1 MTQGCY
7 TCRRRRIICDNG
19 QPTCRKCRDAG
30 KECLGYQKPLV
41 WVKGGVAS
49 RGKMMGRSFD
59 DAEKSSS
66 KPKRQQTTEKPDPEP
81 TSSGFGFFSIAES
94 QSPSD
99 ADSHSSGTQPSPET
113 DAWTFE
119 ADNTILGA
127 EFEQLGFNAIEEQD
141 TAIVHVPRGAPPAE
155 YTPTPWGLVDPLL
168 KDLSQFSRYYIHHYN
183 QYMVN
188 DFALYSQHK
197 NPFRDLTALVNH
209 SPVLAHSI
217 TALGALHYSLLSESD
232 SSLLPWSSGN
242 LATADSNLSVEEIE
256 DIVAPAGSRKPSSQA
271 YRHFLEFKQRALRQ
285 LSTDLRS
292 PEMQKD
298 GRTIAAIVLLA
309 FLDIIESGSG
319 AWSTHIEGAKKLL
332 KNRPENGMG
341 QGILDDLDA
350 FALDGCLIM
359 EIMGSTLA
367 RPGALSKP
375 FYSSSMG
382 PSILKRLEEN
392 SWVGCP
398 AYLLEVIFFIHSL
411 WYPDPEAAAAKPQP
425 TGLPT
430 SIQPGQPFT
439 LEAFA
444 SLLQGIRNF
453 DPISWSQNMQD
464 VFFIPDLT
472 YRLALATSYQ
482 DAVYLYTSRVLS
494 RSREGFS
501 PPWTDVGMPTDHRLI
516 TTNLITQICLVPA
529 SDPHFKCLIWPTF
542 IAGAECLPSQRAL
555 ILEKLGS
562 LYEAIMS
569 VNVRNAAWV
578 LRLMWQKQDLKRREQ
593 QGEESFPDD
602 TAGADYNNNED
613 DLAFDW
619 IDELD
624 HSRLDWLFI

>member
-49 RGKMMGRSFD
+49 WGKMMGRSFD
-59 DAEKSSS
+59 DPEKSPT
-66 KPKRQQTTEKPDPEP
+66 KPKRQVAPANDDPAP
-81 TSSGFGFFSIAES
+81 TGSGFGFFSITES
-94 QSPSD
+94 QTPSD
-99 ADSHSSGTQPSPET
+99 ADSHSSGTQPSSET
-113 DAWTFE
+113 EGWAFE
-119 ADNTILGA
+119 TDNTIAGA
-127 EFEQLGFNAIEEQD
+127 EVRQVELDSHENHD
-141 TAIVHVPRGAPPAE
+141 TALMHIPRSAPPAD
-155 YTPTPWGLVDPLL
+155 YVPTPWGLVDPLL
-168 KDLSQFSRYYIHHYN
+168 KDLSQFSRYYVHHYN

-256 DIVAPAGSRKPSSQA
+256 DIVAPAGSRKPLSQA

-285 LSTDLRS
+285 LSMDLQS

-298 GRTIAAIVLLA
+298 GRTLAAIVLLA

-319 AWSTHIEGAKKLL
+319 AWSYHIEGAKKLL
-332 KNRPENGMG
+332 KDRPETGLG
-341 QGILDDLDA
+341 QGILDDLDE

-411 WYPDPEAAAAKPQP
+411 WYPDSEIATKPQP
-425 TGLPT
+425 PGLPT
-430 SIQPGQPFT
+430 PMQPGQPLT

-453 DPISWSQNMQD
+453 DPITWSQNMQD

-555 ILEKLGS
+555 ILDKLGS
-562 LYEAIMS
+562 LYESLTSA
-569 VNVRNAAWV
+569 NVRNAAWV
-578 LRLMWQKQDLKRREQ
+578 LRLMWQKQDLKRRDRNEG
-593 QGEESFPDD
+593 QGFGETVGDIDD
-602 TAGADYNNNED
+602 D
-613 DLAFDW
+613 DLMFDW

>member
-1 MTQGCY
+1 MTKGCY

-59 DAEKSSS
+59 DVEKPSS
-66 KPKRQQTTEKPDPEP
+66 KPKRRATEVSDSTA

-94 QSPSD
+94 SSD
-99 ADSHSSGTQPSPET
+99 AESHSSGNQPSPET
-113 DAWTFE
+113 EGWIFGTSENLPTGDDVVQLDFNTTE
-119 ADNTILGA
+119 EDNA
-127 EFEQLGFNAIEEQD
+127 V
-141 TAIVHVPRGAPPAE
+141 VHVPRSTPSTDYVPA
-155 YTPTPWGLVDPLL
+155 PWGLVDPLF
-168 KDLSQFSRYYIHHYN
+168 KDLGQYSRYYVYHYN

-188 DFALYSQHK
+188 DFALYSQSK
-197 NPFRDLTALVNH
+197 NPFRDITALVNH

-217 TALGALHYSLLSESD
+217 SALGALHYSLLSESD
-232 SSLLPWSSGN
+232 SSPMPWSSKSQP
-242 LATADSNLSVEEIE
+242 LEDSHLSVKEIE
-256 DIVAPAGSRKPSSQA
+256 DIVAPASSRKPTSQG
-271 YRHFLEFKQRALRQ
+271 YQHFLEFKQRALRQ
-285 LSTDLRS
+285 LSMDLS
-292 PEMQKD
+292 NPAMQKD
-298 GRTIAAIVLLA
+298 GRTLAAIVLLA

-319 AWSTHIEGAKKLL
+319 AWSYHIEGAKKLL
-332 KNRPENGMG
+332 KDRPENGLG
-341 QGILDDLDA
+341 RGILEDLDA

-375 FYSSSMG
+375 FYSSAMG

-398 AYLLEVIFFIHSL
+398 AYLLEVIFFVHAL
-411 WYPDPEAAAAKPQP
+411 WYPDSEIAAATPQP
-425 TGLPT
+425 TALPT
-430 SIQPGQPFT
+430 SIQPGQPLT
-439 LEAFA
+439 LESFA
-444 SLLQGIRNF
+444 TLLQGIRNF
-453 DPISWSQNMQD
+453 DPIAWSQEMQA

-494 RSREGFS
+494 RTRPGFD
-501 PPWTDVGMPTDHRLI
+501 PPWSDVGLPADHSFI
-516 TTNLITQICLVPA
+516 ATNLITQICLIPP

-542 IAGAECLPSQRAL
+542 IAGAECRPSQRAL
-555 ILEKLGS
+555 VLEKLGS
-562 LYEAIMS
+562 LYEALTS

-578 LRLMWQKQDLKRREQ
+578 LRLMWQKQDTKRRER
-593 QGEESFPDD
+593 QGGNDD
-602 TAGADYNNNED
+602 IDIS
-613 DLAFDW
+613 FDW

-624 HSRLDWLFI
+624 SSRLDWLFI

>member
-59 DAEKSSS
+59 DPEKSYP
-66 KPKRQQTTEKPDPEP
+66 KPKRQEP
-81 TSSGFGFFSIAES
+81 APIDDSGPTGSGFGVFSIAES

-113 DAWTFE
+113 DGWAFE
-119 ADNTILGA
+119 TDNTIAGT
-127 EFEQLGFNAIEEQD
+127 EVEQMGFNFHEEHD
-141 TAIVHVPRGAPPAE
+141 TAIMHVPRGAPPAE

-168 KDLSQFSRYYIHHYN
+168 KDLSQFSRYYVHHYN

-188 DFALYSQHK
+188 DFALYSQSK

-256 DIVAPAGSRKPSSQA
+256 DIVAPASSRKPLSQA

-285 LSTDLRS
+285 LSLDLQN
-292 PEMQKD
+292 PAMQKD
-298 GRTIAAIVLLA
+298 GRTLAAIVLLA

-319 AWSTHIEGAKKLL
+319 AWSYHIEGAKKLL
-332 KNRPENGMG
+332 KDRPESGLG
-341 QGILDDLDA
+341 QGILEDLDA

-411 WYPDPEAAAAKPQP
+411 WYPESEIATKPQP
-425 TGLPT
+425 PSLPT
-430 SIQPGQPFT
+430 SIQPGQPLT

-464 VFFIPDLT
+464 VFFIPDLS

-501 PPWTDVGMPTDHRLI
+501 PPWIDVGMPTDHRLI

-562 LYEAIMS
+562 LYEALTS
-569 VNVRNAAWV
+569 ANVRNAAWV
-578 LRLMWQKQDLKRREQ
+578 LRLMWQKQDLKRRERHGGQ
-593 QGEESFPDD
+593 DFGD
-602 TAGADYNNNED
+602 TVGGDLDND
-613 DLAFDW
+613 DLMFDW

>member
-1 MTQGCY
+1 MTKGCY

-59 DAEKSSS
+59 DVETTIPSS
-66 KPKRQQTTEKPDPEP
+66 KPKCRSATGMPSTYDSPA
-81 TSSGFGFFSIAES
+81 TSSGFGFFPIAES
-94 QSPSD
+94 PTD
-99 ADSHSSGTQPSPET
+99 AESHSSGSQASPET
-113 DAWTFE
+113 DAWAFEMEAPTFGGE
-119 ADNTILGA
+119 IAHLRVNST
-127 EFEQLGFNAIEEQD
+127 EEQD
-141 TAIVHVPRGAPPAE
+141 TAVIHLPRNTPPAD

-168 KDLSQFSRYYIHHYN
+168 KDLSHFSRYYVHHYN

-209 SPVLAHSI
+209 SPVLANSI
-217 TALGALHYSLLSESD
+217 TALGALHYSLVSESD
-232 SSLLPWSSGN
+232 SSVLPWSSVN
-242 LATADSNLSVEEIE
+242 LSMADSDLSVEDIE
-256 DIVAPAGSRKPSSQA
+256 DIVAPASSRKPTSRA
-271 YRHFLEFKQRALRQ
+271 YHHFLEYKQRALRQ
-285 LSTDLRS
+285 LSMDLNNPS
-292 PEMQKD
+292 MQRD

-309 FLDIIESGSG
+309 FLDIFESGSG
-319 AWSTHIEGAKKLL
+319 AWSYHIEGAKKLL
-332 KNRPENGMG
+332 KDRPENGPG

-375 FYSSSMG
+375 FYSSSMD
-382 PSILKRLEEN
+382 PAILKRLEEN

-398 AYLLEVIFFIHSL
+398 AYLLEVIFFVHAL
-411 WYPDPEAAAAKPQP
+411 WYPDPEVTVVTPQP
-425 TGLPT
+425 TALPNP
-430 SIQPGQPFT
+430 IQPGQPLT
-439 LEAFA
+439 LDAFA

-453 DPISWSQNMQD
+453 DPIAWSQEMQS
-464 VFFIPDLT
+464 VFFLPNLN

-494 RSREGFS
+494 H
-501 PPWTDVGMPTDHRLI
+501 VGLPLDHRLI
-516 TTNLITQICLVPA
+516 ATNLITQICLIPP
-529 SDPHFKCLIWPTF
+529 SDSHFKCLIWPTF
-542 IAGAECLPSQRAL
+542 IAGAECRPSQRAL
-555 ILEKLGS
+555 ILEKLRS
-562 LYEAIMS
+562 LYEALTS

-578 LRLMWQKQDLKRREQ
+578 LRLMWQKQDLKRRDQNVSVEQ
-593 QGEESFPDD
+593 DD
-602 TAGADYNNNED
+602 DNDHDIE
-613 DLAFDW
+613 FDW
-619 IDELD
+619 IEELD